1 MVQAPVTEV
10 FESLPP
16 MSAKSSK
23 NPFAYGSSWTRE
35 MVQAPVTEVFE
46 SLPPMSAKS
55 SKNPFAYGRV
65 SVPTTSWHPTTEP
78 SFIE

>member
-1 MVQAPVTEV
+1 
-10 FESLPP
+10 
-16 MSAKSSK
+16 
-23 NPFAYGSSWTRE
+23 

-65 SVPTTSWHPTTEP
+65 SVLTTSWYPTTEP
-78 SFIE
+78 PFIE